1 MPPAQPS
8 PTRAE
13 LRAGARLATRLVAEA
28 VATAIFFIVALGF
41 ALYAGSTG
49 NGTLA
54 VGFAFGF
61 AALGCIIGVG
71 HISGAHLNPAVTVG
85 AWLAGR
91 FPGRDVIPYIGAQLV
106 GGLVAGGVLWY
117 FASQSPEF
125 ASGSQA
131 MAGISIGF
139 GEHSPGGFALAPAIV
154 AEVLGTALLIGIILA
169 ATARH
174 ANAAMAP
181 LTIALT
187 LAVLVMWIIPFTN
200 GALNPARASATAVW
214 AIADGSWPV
223 VQLWAW
229 WAAPL
234 VGAAAAGLLYRR
246 FGAPQ
251 HTPEIEILDV
261 EDR

>member
-1 MPPAQPS
+1 MNDASAHATHAP
-8 PTRAE
+8 
-13 LRAGARLATRLVAEA
+13 LRAVASLRTRLIAEA
-28 VATAIFFIVALGF
+28 AGTAVFFILALGF
-41 ALYAGSTG
+41 AMFAVSLG

-54 VGFAFGF
+54 VGLAFGF
-61 AALGCIIGVG
+61 AALGCIVAVG

-91 FPGRDVIPYIGAQLV
+91 FAGRDVLPYIGAQLV
-106 GGLVAGGVLWY
+106 GGLVAGAALWY
-117 FASQSPEF
+117 FASESPEF
-125 ASGSQA
+125 DSGAAA
-131 MAGISIGF
+131 MSDLSIGF
-139 GEHSPGGFALAPAIV
+139 GEHSPGGFALAPTIV
-154 AEVLGTALLIGIILA
+154 AEAVGTALLVAIILA

-181 LTIALT
+181 LTIALA

-234 VGAAAAGLLYRR
+234 IGAAAAGLLYRR
-246 FGAPQ
+246 FGTPQ
-251 HTPEIEILDV
+251 QTPEIEILAV
-261 EDR
+261 HER